1 MITATR
7 HVTEHEQ
14 GMLKRALKHQD
25 GLTLPMV
32 LESIKDGSYVVLR
45 GDRTV
50 VTLSLTD
57 EALHVNQ
64 YSGKLSYLPQ
74 LAEAIIKIA
83 KDFNKR
89 YIDMNGRKGWV
100 KVLKKYGMF
109 PIDQNKFT
117 HYRRDSHGWRR
128 SK

>member
-32 LESIKDGSYVVLR
+32 LGSIEDGSYVVLR
-45 GDRTV
+45 GDKTV
-50 VTLSLTD
+50 VTLSQTED
-57 EALHVNQ
+57 AIHVNQ
-64 YSGKLSYLPQ
+64 YAGSLLDLDQ
-74 LAEAIIKIA
+74 LAPAIIKIA

-89 YIDMNGRKGWV
+89 YIDMNGRKGWT
-100 KVLKKYGMF
+100 KVLKEYGMY
-109 PIDQNKFT
+109 PINQDKFT
-117 HYRRDSHGWRR
+117 HYRRDSYGWR
-128 SK
+128 

>member
-7 HVTEHEQ
+7 QVTEHEQ
-14 GMLKRALKHQD
+14 GMLKRALRHQE

-64 YSGKLSYLPQ
+64 YSGKLSDLPQ